1 MAEYDQ
7 AARNLAWADALA
19 EGLAA
24 GGVSHA
30 IISPGS
36 RSTPLTL
43 ALVRAPAVRVEALP
57 DERCAAFRALGIAR
71 ATGRPAVV
79 VATSGSAGAHWY
91 PAVLEAEADG
101 IPLICITADRPPELQ
116 ATGANQVTN
125 QTALFGEHVRE
136 FVSLPPPDSLA
147 DDTLALTVGLRAAE
161 RSLWP
166 APGPIHINAAFR
178 EPLVA
183 THSLPEPPARPAAAA
198 NRQRPSI
205 TPDPVAIDALAA
217 LVAGRP
223 GLIICGRGVR
233 DSRFPD
239 AVAHLARTLD
249 APLLADPLSGLRWG
263 GHDRG
268 RVLCAY
274 DLSLRSP
281 ETAKRPGP
289 AWVLQFGAAPVS
301 AAVSRYL
308 DLHDAELVT
317 VAEGGAWQDPGR
329 RSRRRILGDP
339 TAVAQS
345 LGALKPE
352 PGPGEWWSVWE
363 AAEAAATGLCNTPA
377 LRPPEADVVAA
388 LESVLPDGAP
398 LFIGNSLPIRM
409 LDIFSRGRAAAIAIY
424 GNRGLSGIDGNV
436 STALGIAAGAG
447 RRVTA
452 LIGDLTLYH
461 DMNGLLAARDTPA
474 SFVVLDNGGGGIF
487 DLLPQSRLSSF
498 ENYWLTPTGLDLR
511 RVAQLYG
518 LDYAKI
524 PASDLGAALQRADSG
539 SAIIHV
545 PVERELSTQRLSA
558 LWRAAGEPGSQI

>member
-1 MAEYDQ
+1 MAEHDR
-7 AARNLAWADALA
+7 ATRNLVWADALA
-19 EGLAA
+19 AGLATA
-24 GGVSHA
+24 GVRHA
-30 IISPGS
+30 IVSPGS

-43 ALVRAPAVRVEALP
+43 ALDRAAAIRLEALP

-71 ATGRPAVV
+71 ATGRPVVV

-101 IPLICITADRPPELQ
+101 VPLICITADRPPELQ

-125 QTALFGEHVRE
+125 QTALFGEHVRD
-136 FVSLPPPDSLA
+136 FVSLPPPDALA
-147 DDTLALTVGLRAAE
+147 DDVLALTAGSRAAE

-166 APGPIHINAAFR
+166 APGPVHINAAFR

-183 THSLPEPPARPAAAA
+183 PDSLPEPPARPAADASL
-198 NRQRPSI
+198 QRP
-205 TPDPVAIDALAA
+205 TVAPDPVAIQALAS

-223 GLIICGRGVR
+223 GLIVCGRGVR
-233 DSRFPD
+233 DPRFAD
-239 AVAHLARTLD
+239 AVAGLADALD

-263 GHDRG
+263 GHNRD
-268 RVLCAY
+268 RVLCTY
-274 DLSLRSP
+274 DLILRSP
-281 ETAKRPGP
+281 DSTNRPAP
-289 AWVLQFGAAPVS
+289 DWVLQFGASPVS

-308 DLHDAELVT
+308 DRNDVELVT

-329 RSRRRILGDP
+329 HSRRRILGDP
-339 TAVAQS
+339 TAVAES
-345 LGALKPE
+345 LAALTPQ
-352 PGPGEWWSVWE
+352 PCPGEWWPAWE
-363 AAEAAATGLCNTPA
+363 AAEAAAANLAATPE

-388 LESVLPDGAP
+388 LESELPDDAP
-398 LFIGNSLPIRM
+398 LFIGNSLPIRL
-409 LDIFSRGRAAAIAIY
+409 LDIFSRGRSPGIGIY

-474 SFVVLDNGGGGIF
+474 TFVVLDNGGGGIF
-487 DLLPQSRLSSF
+487 DLLPQSRLNSF
-498 ENYWLTPTGLDLR
+498 EAHWLTPTGLDLH
-511 RVAQLYG
+511 RVAQLYD
-518 LDYAKI
+518 LSYDRI
-524 PASDLGAALQRADSG
+524 PACEIGAALLHAGSG

-545 PVERELSTQRLSA
+545 PVERELSTQRLKA
-558 LWRAAGEPGSQI
+558 LWRAAGEPGSRI